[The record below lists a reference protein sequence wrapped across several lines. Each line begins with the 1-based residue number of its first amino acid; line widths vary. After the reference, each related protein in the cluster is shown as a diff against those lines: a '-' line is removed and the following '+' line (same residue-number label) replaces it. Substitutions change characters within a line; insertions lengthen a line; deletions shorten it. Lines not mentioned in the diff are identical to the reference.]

1 VDVPPPTDDGDTSV
15 SAQVT
20 PIREGVQ
27 DSRRNTSR
35 GAGRRHLTATTSATA
50 LLAVAA
56 GTATALARGA
66 PTEIHPLDIALK
78 VLLAVACVL
87 ASRFTPWPFVAL
99 AAIVATAGSYRS
111 PAALVT
117 VAVFGIAMFGWQA
130 AGRSR
135 RYRPAATSVL
145 PASPDDSMPR
155 IVPEPSSTAALSD
168 SAARPGIASR
178 RRRRLSADW
187 LAVIRAAACG
197 TLVGVAVRSSWPH
210 VSLAPS
216 LVAAVVVLLIL
227 VPAVVVSPRPLRRR
241 VLRWSGLVALAGLLL
256 VLVAGVTGY
265 EARSPLRT
273 ALDTA
278 RSGLVAAEHGEQATA
293 IADFR
298 KSSSAFQSAES
309 DLAWARAAEV
319 VPIVSQ
325 QIRAIR
331 AATSIGESLAHAGLT
346 TASTASVSDLKLVD
360 GAFPIARLEQ
370 FRPVFT
376 QDLNV
381 LHAVSGK
388 TSSFSSPWLVS
399 ALRTRLDTVDSRVK
413 RATHDAQI
421 GLLATKEVPGILG
434 ANGLKTYLVLV
445 ENPAESRGSGG
456 VIGDYAEITA
466 DAGHLHLVKV
476 GSVGELNR
484 DGVKPKQRTL
494 PAIPDFLDRYGAYY
508 PQDHWENISMSPDFP
523 TVAAVVEYL
532 YPQSGGVK
540 LNGVISVDPVAMA
553 GFLKMV
559 GPVTSKGLDEQVTQA
574 NVVSFLAHDEFVRFP
589 DNNLRVQFVEGLLK
603 KVWHELTSRPL
614 PALPKLAKDLEPAV
628 KGGHLLMYSSSSGAE
643 SFFDQIHVSG
653 AMPPVNGDFLGV
665 VTQNSAGN
673 KIDWYL
679 RRTIDYDATL
689 NLQWHTITATV
700 TVKLDNTAPSSG
712 QPPVV
717 IDGAA
722 GVITKPGE
730 NLTWVNLYT
739 PWQISG
745 TPTLNGHPLVMESQY
760 ELGRQVYSAIVGI
773 PAGSTD
779 VLTVHLTGSWP
790 ESLSHYELSWYHQPE
805 LFKDVVSSKVT
816 VIG

>member
-1 VDVPPPTDDGDTSV
+1 VDPPPPTDDGDTSV

-20 PIREGVQ
+20 PIRGGVQ
-27 DSRRNTSR
+27 ESRRDTSKR
-35 GAGRRHLTATTSATA
+35 AGRGRLTATTAATA
-50 LLAVAA
+50 VVGIGAA
-56 GTATALARGA
+56 IATALARGA
-66 PTEIHPLDIALK
+66 PTQIHPLDIALK

-87 ASRFTPWPFVAL
+87 AGRFTPWPFVAL
-99 AAIVATAGSYRS
+99 AAVVATAGSYRS

-130 AGRSR
+130 ASRSR
-135 RYRPAATSVL
+135 RYRPAV
-145 PASPDDSMPR
+145 
-155 IVPEPSSTAALSD
+155 
-168 SAARPGIASR
+168 AARPSPSEESLPHIVRDPSAAQDLAEAAGRPGVGSRSR
-178 RRRRLSADW
+178 RRLGSEWLS
-187 LAVIRAAACG
+187 VIRAAACG
-197 TLVGVAVRSSWPH
+197 ALVGVAVRSTWPH

-216 LVAAVVVLLIL
+216 LVAAVAVLVILI
-227 VPAVVVSPRPLRRR
+227 PAVVASPRPLRRR

-256 VLVAGVTGY
+256 VLVAGITGY

-278 RSGLVAAEHGEQATA
+278 RSGLLAAEHGDQATA

-298 KSSSAFQSAES
+298 KSSSAFRAAES

-331 AATSIGESLAHAGLT
+331 VATSIGDSLARAGLT

-370 FRPVFT
+370 FQPVFE
-376 QDLNV
+376 QDLKV
-381 LHAVSGK
+381 LSAVSGE

-399 ALRTRLDTVDSRVK
+399 VLRTRLEAVDSRVQ

-434 ANGLKTYLVLV
+434 ANGLKTYLVVV

-476 GSVGELNR
+476 GSVGQLNR
-484 DGVKPKQRTL
+484 DGVKPKERSL
-494 PAIPDFLDRYGAYY
+494 PDIPDFVDRYGAYF

-559 GPVTSKGLDEQVTQA
+559 GPVTSKGLDVQVTQA
-574 NVVSFLAHDEFVRFP
+574 NVVSFLANDEFVRFP
-589 DNNLRVQFVEGLLK
+589 DNRLRVQFVEGLLK

-614 PALPKLAKDLEPAV
+614 PAVPKLVKDLEPAV
-628 KGGHLLMYSSSSGAE
+628 KGGHLLMYSSTSGAE
-643 SFFDQIHVSG
+643 SFFNQIHVSG
-653 AMPPVNGDFLGV
+653 AMPPVDGDFVGV

-689 NLQWHTITATV
+689 NLQWHTITATL
-700 TVKLDNTAPSSG
+700 TVKLHNTAPTSG
-712 QPPVV
+712 QPAVV

-722 GVITKPGE
+722 GVETTPGE
-730 NLTWVNLYT
+730 SLTWVNLYT

-745 TPTLNGHPLVMESQY
+745 TPTLNGHPLVLESQY
-760 ELGRQVYSAIVGI
+760 ELGRQVYSAIIGI
-773 PAGSTD
+773 PSGSTD
-779 VLTVHLTGSWP
+779 VVTVHLTGSWP

>member
-1 VDVPPPTDDGDTSV
+1 MGTRAD
-15 SAQVT
+15 Q
-20 PIREGVQ
+20 
-27 DSRRNTSR
+27 
-35 GAGRRHLTATTSATA
+35 GRLRATTGVTA
-50 LLAVAA
+50 LLCVTA
-56 GTATALARGA
+56 GIATALAPGA
-66 PTEIHPLDIALK
+66 PTQIHPLDIALK

-87 ASRFTPWPFVAL
+87 AGRFTPWPFVAL
-99 AAIVATAGSYRS
+99 AAVVATVGSYRS

-130 AGRSR
+130 ASRSR
-135 RYRPAATSVL
+135 RYRPALPDRL
-145 PASPDDSMPR
+145 PAPAEESIPR
-155 IVPEPSSTAALSD
+155 IVLEPLVADELAG
-168 SAARPGIASR
+168 AGRPRTR
-178 RRRRLSADW
+178 RRTPGRLGTSW
-187 LAVIRAAACG
+187 LPVLRAAACG
-197 TLVGVAVRSSWPH
+197 TLVGVDVRSSWPR

-216 LVAAVVVLLIL
+216 LVAAVSILLIL
-227 VPAVVVSPRPLRRR
+227 VPAVVACPRPLRRQ

-256 VLVAGVTGY
+256 VLVAGITGY

-273 ALDTA
+273 ALDSA
-278 RSGLVAAEHGEQATA
+278 RSGLVAAEHGDQAAA

-298 KSSSAFQSAES
+298 KSSSAFQSAEN
-309 DLAWARAAEV
+309 DLAWTRAGEV

-325 QIRAIR
+325 QVRAVR
-331 AATSIGESLAHAGLT
+331 VATSIGESLARAGLK

-370 FRPVFT
+370 FQPVFA
-376 QDLNV
+376 QDLSV
-381 LHAVSGK
+381 LRTVGTE

-399 ALRTRLDTVDSRVK
+399 ALRSRLEAVNSRVQ

-434 ANGLKTYLVLV
+434 ADGLRTYLVLV

-476 GSVGELNR
+476 GSVGNLNR
-484 DGVKPKQRTL
+484 DGVKPKLRTL
-494 PAIPDFLDRYGAYY
+494 PDLPDFVDRYGAYY

-523 TVAAVVEYL
+523 TVAEVVEDL
-532 YPQSGGVK
+532 YPQSGGVQ

-559 GPVTSKGLDEQVTQA
+559 GPVTSKGLDVEVTQA

-589 DNNLRVQFVEGLLK
+589 DNSLRVQFVEGLLK

-614 PALPKLAKDLEPAV
+614 PAVPKLVKDLEPAV
-628 KGGHLLMYSSSSGAE
+628 KGGHLLMYSASSGAE

-653 AMPPVNGDFLGV
+653 AMPPVDGDFVGV

-689 NLQWHTITATV
+689 NLQWHTITATL
-700 TVKLDNTAPSSG
+700 TVKLHNTAPTSG
-712 QPPVV
+712 QPAVV

-722 GVITKPGE
+722 GVNTAPGE
-730 NLTWVNLYT
+730 SLTWVNLYT
-739 PWQISG
+739 PWQLSG
-745 TPTLNGHPLVMESQY
+745 TATLNGHPLMMESQY
-760 ELGRQVYSAIVGI
+760 ELGRQVYSAIIGI
-773 PAGSTD
+773 PSGATD
-779 VLTVHLTGSWP
+779 VVTVHLTGSWP
-790 ESLSHYELSWYHQPE
+790 ASLSHYELSWYHQPV
-805 LFKDVVSSKVT
+805 LFKDVISSKVS